1 MKLDIYENK
10 NVVKTYET
18 DKYSLL
24 FGTIQEFIKIINLDE
39 LKSTSEEEIGN
50 LVLKAI
56 PNSIDLISH
65 LMKDVFDGLSDDE
78 LKNTKIKDI
87 ASVVIDIIKYAIQEM
102 SIGSKTKN

>member
-10 NVVKTYET
+10 NVIKTYET
-18 DKYSLL
+18 DKYSLM

-65 LMKDVFDGLSDDE
+65 LMKDIFNELTDDE
-78 LKNTKIKDI
+78 LKNVKLKDI
-87 ASVVIDIIKYAIQEM
+87 ATVIIEVIKYAINEM
-102 SIGSKTKN
+102 TVGINSKN

>member
-18 DKYSLL
+18 DKYSLM

-65 LMKDVFDGLSDDE
+65 LMKDIFNELTDDE
-78 LKNTKIKDI
+78 LKNVKLKDI
-87 ASVVIDIIKYAIQEM
+87 ATVIIEVIKYAINEM
-102 SIGSKTKN
+102 TVGINSKN